1 MSNEPML
8 SPMMATA
15 AAALPLL
22 LVWAGAVDIV
32 NRSIPNSIA
41 LLLAAGFSVFAAAAG
56 FSAPQFFAHA
66 LCAFAVL
73 AGGFLLYSHSLIGG
87 GDAKLLASLA
97 LWSGFENILQL
108 LAWISLSG
116 GALSLACLLVHSLR
130 ARFGL
135 ASASL
140 PAIPYGAAI
149 AAGGLIVLPNC
160 LAAY

>member
-1 MSNEPML
+1 ML
-8 SPMMATA
+8 SPVIATA
-15 AAALPLL
+15 AAALPVL

-32 NRSIPNSIA
+32 TKSIPNSIV

-56 FSAPQFFAHA
+56 LSAPQLFAHA
-66 LCAFAVL
+66 FCAFAVL
-73 AGGFLLYSHSLIGG
+73 TGGFFLYSQCLIGG

-97 LWSGFENILQL
+97 LWSGFEHILQL
-108 LAWISLSG
+108 LVWISLAG
-116 GALSLACLLVHSLR
+116 GGLSLAWLLAYSIR
-130 ARFGL
+130 ARLGL

-149 AAGGLIVLPNC
+149 AAGALIVLPDW